1 MSINIK
7 QQICS
12 QITELYS
19 DKMLYHNYKH
29 TVLII
34 LHA

>member
-7 QQICS
+7 QQICL

-19 DKMLYHNYKH
+19 DKILYHNYKH
-29 TVLII
+29 TVLMI